1 MTALEG
7 DATAGQDASRPAD
20 RAEVCVV
27 ACAEAF
33 RGDGEIL
40 VSPFGTIPLIAA
52 RLARHTFEPDL
63 LLSDGEAHVVAGTWP
78 VGTVPSSTVP
88 GDTAPGDTAPD
99 GDNPVESWLPY
110 RAVFDLLWSGKRHV
124 MMTPAQIDAFGNA
137 NISAIGSH
145 ARPKAQLLGV
155 RGAPG
160 NAVSHPTSYW
170 VARHS
175 PRVFTSAVDMVCG
188 VGWDSAAAA
197 GPAATRYMALR
208 RVVSNLASFDY
219 DPGSRRMRLL
229 SVHPGVTVAEVLA
242 ATGFDP
248 VTGDDVPVTREPTP
262 EELRLI
268 REVIDPKGARYAE
281 VPA

>member
-1 MTALEG
+1 LTAV
-7 DATAGQDASRPAD
+7 DDTAAGQDAGPAGRGARADRPAD
-20 RAEVCVV
+20 RAEACVI

-33 RGDGEIL
+33 RGDGEVL
-40 VSPFGTIPLIAA
+40 ASPFGTIPAIGA

-63 LLSDGEAHVVAGTWP
+63 LLTDGEAHVVAGTWAI
-78 VGTVPSSTVP
+78 G
-88 GDTAPGDTAPD
+88 AAPD
-99 GDNPVESWLPY
+99 GPVESWLPFS
-110 RAVFDLLWSGKRHV
+110 AVFDLLWSGKRHV
-124 MMTPAQIDAFGNA
+124 MMTPAQVDAFGNA
-137 NISAIGSH
+137 NISAIGDH

-175 PRVFTSAVDMVCG
+175 PRVFTKAVDMVCG

-219 DPGSRRMRLL
+219 DPASRRMRLL
-229 SVHPGVTVAEVLA
+229 SVHPGVTVAEVVA
-242 ATGFDP
+242 ATGFDL
-248 VTGDDVPVTREPTP
+248 VIGDDVPVTREPTA

-268 REVIDPKGARYAE
+268 REVIDPGGARYAE
-281 VPA
+281 VP

>member
-1 MTALEG
+1 MTAVDDPAAG
-7 DATAGQDASRPAD
+7 PDARPLRRAERPAD
-20 RAEVCVV
+20 RAEVCVI

-40 VSPFGTIPLIAA
+40 ASPFGTIPLIAA

-63 LLSDGEAHVVAGTWP
+63 LLTDGEAHVVAGTWAA
-78 VGTVPSSTVP
+78 GQ
-88 GDTAPGDTAPD
+88 APDNRAPD
-99 GDNPVESWLPY
+99 GANPVESWLPY

-124 MMTPAQIDAFGNA
+124 MMTPAQIDSFGNA
-137 NISAIGSH
+137 NISAIGDH

-160 NAVSHPTSYW
+160 NTVSHPTSYW

-175 PRVFTSAVDMVCG
+175 PRVFTKAVDMVCG
-188 VGWDSAAAA
+188 VGWDNAAAA

-219 DPGSRRMRLL
+219 DPASHRMRLA
-229 SVHPGVTVAEVLA
+229 SVHPGVTVPDVVA
-242 ATGFDP
+242 ATGFDL
-248 VTGDDVPVTREPTP
+248 VIGDDVPVTREPTA
-262 EELRLI
+262 EELQLI
-268 REVIDPKGARYAE
+268 REVIDPGGTRYAE
-281 VPA
+281 VPAGGAA

>member
-1 MTALEG
+1 MTAVHDSATG
-7 DATAGQDASRPAD
+7 PDAAQAAGRPAD
-20 RAEVCVV
+20 RAEVCVI

-40 VSPFGTIPLIAA
+40 ASPFGTIPLIGA

-63 LLSDGEAHVVAGTWP
+63 LLTDGEAHVVAGTWP
-78 VGTVPSSTVP
+78 AGS
-88 GDTAPGDTAPD
+88 DPD
-99 GDNPVESWLPY
+99 GPVESWLPY

-124 MMTPAQIDAFGNA
+124 MMIPVQIDAFGNA
-137 NISAIGSH
+137 NISAIGDH

-170 VARHS
+170 VPKHG
-175 PRVFTSAVDMVCG
+175 PRVFTAKVDMVSG
-188 VGWDSAAAA
+188 VGWDSAAKA

-219 DPGSRRMRLL
+219 DPASRRMRLL
-229 SVHPGVTVAEVLA
+229 SVHPGVTVAEVVA
-242 ATGFDP
+242 ATGFDL
-248 VTGDDVPVTREPTP
+248 VIGDDVPATRLPSAA
-262 EELRLI
+262 ELRLI
-268 REVIDPKGARYAE
+268 REVIDPAGARYAE